1 MSSSNKA
8 RRHTREAIDRAMMG
22 LMARCQAIA
31 ADPAS
36 GMEVETLVLFGS
48 ALDNSRPD
56 YGDLDIG
63 FRIAVK
69 PDREWLAV
77 LKDAEAAGY
86 RPWDPKTFHHSP
98 HGSTLRRLKARSHI
112 LSMHDMGEVERLGC
126 AYRVI
131 YQRPATAQPVPILGG
146 KKRAKAA

>member
-8 RRHTREAIDRAMMG
+8 RRHTRAAIDRTLAG
-22 LMARCQAIA
+22 LLSRCMAIA
-31 ADPAS
+31 ADPAF
-36 GMEVETLVLFGS
+36 GLEVETLAVFGS
-48 ALDNSRPD
+48 ALDEGRPD

-63 FRIAVK
+63 FRFAVK
-69 PDREWLAV
+69 PARVWIDV
-77 LKDAEAAGY
+77 LNEARAAGY
-86 RPWDPKTFHHSP
+86 DVMNPKTDHLSP
-98 HGSTLRRLKARSHI
+98 EGAALRRLKSRSHI
-112 LSMHDMGEVERLGC
+112 LSMHRMDELARLGC